1 MLKLLVIA
9 SLFAAATHT
18 FQSQTPAETVAQLQK
33 GRAEMQ
39 KTVEAAVPH
48 VQAVMDKV
56 IMPAVED
63 FKSSSVAVLQT
74 PSVVAVA
81 TPTKVATVKQVVV
94 MTGAITP
101 ARKIASQKPT
111 ATLNVSNKSKEKP

>member
-1 MLKLLVIA
+1 MFKLLAIVG
-9 SLFAAATHT
+9 LFAAATHT
-18 FQSQTPAETVAQLQK
+18 FQSQTPSETVAQLQK

-63 FKSSSVAVLQT
+63 FKSSSVAALQT
-74 PSVVAVA
+74 PSVAAVA
-81 TPTKVATVKQVVV
+81 APTKVATVKQVEAYDWRDHSSAKNCIIKAN
-94 MTGAITP
+94 GNIEC
-101 ARKIASQKPT
+101 KQ
-111 ATLNVSNKSKEKP
+111 

>member
-1 MLKLLVIA
+1 MFKLLAIA
-9 SLFAAATHT
+9 GLFAAATHN

-48 VQAVMDKV
+48 VTAVMDKV
-56 IMPAVED
+56 IMPAVND
-63 FKSSSVAVLQT
+63 FKRDSVAVLQT

-81 TPTKVATVKQVVV
+81 TPTKVATVKQVEAYDWRNH
-94 MTGAITP
+94 TTAKNCIT
-101 ARKIASQKPT
+101 KSNG
-111 ATLNVSNKSKEKP
+111 NVECK